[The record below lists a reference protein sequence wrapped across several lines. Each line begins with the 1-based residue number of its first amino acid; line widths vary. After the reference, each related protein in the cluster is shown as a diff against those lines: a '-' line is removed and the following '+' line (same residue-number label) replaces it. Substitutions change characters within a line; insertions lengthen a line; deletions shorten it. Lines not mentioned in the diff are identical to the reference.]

1 MPIAI
6 YILGLSIFAQG
17 TSELML
23 AGLLTEMSADL
34 GVSVPRAGLLISA
47 FALGMLAGAPVLA
60 VLTLRWSRRTALLV
74 FLAVFIAAHI
84 VGALATDYWVVFGTR
99 VVAAFVYAG
108 FWAVAAATAI
118 GLVPENMRGRA
129 MSVVAGGL
137 TVATVVG
144 LPLGTVIGQHFG
156 WRAAFWAV
164 AILSA
169 PAMIGVLAKIPGG
182 RPTRTPR
189 VRGELAGMVRPRL
202 WLSYAMTAV
211 ATGALLVTFS
221 YLGAMLT
228 ETTGLADSLVPVV
241 LAGYGV
247 GALAGIVVGGRVA
260 DRHPM
265 RTLTVGVT
273 GLIVSSAL
281 IALTATHVAPMVV
294 LALAL
299 GAFGFGTNPV
309 LNSRVFAL
317 APEAPTMAAAV
328 NTSAFNVGI
337 TAGPWLGGLA
347 LTAGF
352 GYPSTAWIGAAL
364 GVVALG
370 LVGCVAATQRRDA
383 TVRIGAQVSAERATA
398 AEPAPVRV

>member
-182 RPTRTPR
+182 RPARTPR
-189 VRGELAGMVRPRL
+189 VRSELAGMVRPRL

-228 ETTGLADSLVPVV
+228 ETTGLAGSLVPVV

-281 IALTATHVAPMVV
+281 IALTRHARRADGGARVSVGRVRIRHQPGAELPGVRTRPRGADDGCGGEHLGVQCRDHRGTVAGW
-294 LALAL
+294 A
-299 GAFGFGTNPV
+299 GAHRRIRVSVDGLDRRGTGCGGV
-309 LNSRVFAL
+309 GTGWLRGRD
-317 APEAPTMAAAV
+317 AAARRHRPDRR
-328 NTSAFNVGI
+328 AR
-337 TAGPWLGGLA
+337 LGGA
-347 LTAGF
+347 RN
-352 GYPSTAWIGAAL
+352 
-364 GVVALG
+364 
-370 LVGCVAATQRRDA
+370 RR
-383 TVRIGAQVSAERATA
+383 
-398 AEPAPVRV
+398 